1 MLDGVVNRS
10 RGKDG
15 VKFFLCSG
23 GIVFFYVDHNSKM
36 TTTAGHSFY
45 IGPIGFFYYQV
56 NDTGS

>member
-23 GIVFFYVDHNSKM
+23 GIMFFNDCLGNGLVD
-36 TTTAGHSFY
+36 Y
-45 IGPIGFFYYQV
+45 LPILSGV
-56 NDTGS
+56 VCCV